1 MEEAAT
7 VFLELLVS
15 FVSCHKQKGNIKY
28 SWLPYLIDT
37 YFHGSVFVFVK
48 YERHSSSATS
58 NKDKLL
64 NK

>member
-1 MEEAAT
+1 MEEAST
-7 VFLELLVS
+7 VYLELVIS
-15 FVSCHKQKGNIKY
+15 FVSCHKQKGNFKY
-28 SWLPYLIDT
+28 SWLAYLIDT
-37 YFHGSVFVFVK
+37 YFPGSVFVFVK